1 MKHLNW
7 QRSDEIERLTTRMK
21 ENQNAQWEHA
31 LALISENV
39 SEQQYNTWFKTIVF
53 ESFTESTNTVL
64 VQVPSPFV
72 YEYLEEN
79 YVDLLSKVLRRAFC
93 DGVRLAYRV
102 VTDREHRLTQRFE
115 GKEPE
120 VAVQPKRRA
129 NESPTVLDAMVPQ
142 ELDPQLNGE
151 MTFSTFI
158 EGDSNKLP
166 RSVGQS
172 IAQNPQTT
180 QFNPLFIYG
189 PSGCGKTHL
198 VNAIGMRTKELHP
211 EKRVLYLSAHLF
223 MVQFTDARKNNV
235 FNDFMHFYQSIDML
249 IVDDVQELAGMT
261 ATQNAFF
268 HIFNH
273 LRQNG
278 KQIIMTCDRP
288 PVSLQGMEERLITRF
303 KSGLMAEMEKPE
315 ETLRRSILHSIVKHD
330 GLTIPDEVLNYISR
344 NVTGSVRELEGIIH
358 SLLAY
363 SVVYSKD
370 IDLEF
375 AQRIL
380 AGRIKV
386 EKKEVTID
394 QIITCTC
401 ELYNV
406 KEEEVFGKSRKAKIV
421 TVRQVSMYL
430 AHKHTKLTTSK
441 IGIYVG
447 NRDHAT
453 VLHGIKTI
461 DGRLK
466 VDKELQKALEEL
478 ESRLIGK
485 TL

>member
-1 MKHLNW
+1 MC
-7 QRSDEIERLTTRMK
+7 TR
-21 ENQNAQWEHA
+21 ASA
-31 LALISENV
+31 
-39 SEQQYNTWFKTIVF
+39 T
-53 ESFTESTNTVL
+53 
-64 VQVPSPFV
+64 
-72 YEYLEEN
+72 
-79 YVDLLSKVLRRAFC
+79 
-93 DGVRLAYRV
+93 
-102 VTDREHRLTQRFE
+102 
-115 GKEPE
+115 
-120 VAVQPKRRA
+120 
-129 NESPTVLDAMVPQ
+129 
-142 ELDPQLNGE
+142 
-151 MTFSTFI
+151 
-158 EGDSNKLP
+158 P
-166 RSVGQS
+166 RSVGQA
-172 IAQNPQTT
+172 IAEHPEQQT
-180 QFNPLFIYG
+180 FNPLFVYG
-189 PSGCGKTHL
+189 PSGVGKTHL

-223 MVQFTDARKNNV
+223 MVQFTDARRRNI

-315 ETLRRSILHSIVKHD
+315 EPLRRSILHSIVKHD
-330 GLTIPDEVLNYISR
+330 GLSIPDDVVNYISH
-344 NVTGSVRELEGIIH
+344 NVTGSVRELEGIVH

-380 AGRIKV
+380 AGRIKI
-386 EKKEVTID
+386 EKKDITID
-394 QIITCTC
+394 QIISCTC
-401 ELYNV
+401 EHYNV
-406 KEEEVFGKSRKAKIV
+406 KEEEIFGKSRKANVV
-421 TVRQVSMYL
+421 TVRQMSMYL
-430 AHKHTKLTTSK
+430 AHKHTKLTASK

-466 VDKELQKALEEL
+466 IEQKLRQDLEEL
-478 ESRLIGK
+478 EGKLIGK
-485 TL
+485 AL